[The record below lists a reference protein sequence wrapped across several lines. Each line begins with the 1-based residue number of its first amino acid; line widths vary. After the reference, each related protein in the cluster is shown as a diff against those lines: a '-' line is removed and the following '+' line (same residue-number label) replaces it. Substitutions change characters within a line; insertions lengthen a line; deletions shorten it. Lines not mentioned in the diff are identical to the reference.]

1 MLETAMVFLRHET
14 WWVTLRGT
22 LCGIWH
28 AIAKRGCRC
37 FFLHLLFLHVTVV
50 FTCYLYCIFDSHVK
64 CICAMI
70 SCAGCLPGLMVM
82 WLSVALA
89 TTFWLPSKGSVAPS
103 IGTRQSAVELEV
115 INLVDT
121 VLFTPLSKSQ
131 TCL

>member
-1 MLETAMVFLRHET
+1 MVFLRHET

-22 LCGIWH
+22 SCGIWH
-28 AIAKRGCRC
+28 AIAKRGCS
-37 FFLHLLFLHVTVV
+37 FFFTLDSFLHVIVV
-50 FTCYLYCIFDSHVK
+50 FTCYLYCIFDLHVK

-89 TTFWLPSKGSVAPS
+89 TTFWLPSKGSVPTS
-103 IGTRQSAVELEV
+103 VGTRQSAVELEV

-131 TCL
+131 TFL